1 VRPSLV
7 VPLAAGAV
15 FGALATIQAVSD
27 TDLWWHLATG
37 QQTLA
42 HGLARTDAFAWTI
55 VGRPVL
61 LDQWLGDVLIALA
74 YAAGS
79 WHGVIALRALAVA
92 LLVTLVVG
100 AALAERPGRPLVAL
114 LAALPAIML
123 SRSAYGDRPQL
134 EGYVLFAALI
144 WLLRAGQKG
153 SLPALVATAP
163 LLALWS
169 NLHGSSALG
178 LGLIL
183 VVLAERAL
191 RDGAFR
197 RTAAVLAVAALLATL
212 LTPAGFGSWASSG
225 GHFLAP
231 PRYIEEEGVPNL
243 RSVPGLIFAL
253 VLALVLGTAFLG
265 RGARRAEAALLLPV
279 VFVSLTAAR
288 HMPFF
293 AIAAAPYLAAEGP
306 AALAWLA
313 RLAGISARVPDASPA
328 RSSWQVDVAAAAL
341 AALVLSVAA
350 AAAPG
355 DPDES
360 FYPRGAL
367 AALPRGPGL
376 LNAYDWGGWLIWNA
390 PDTPVFIDGRLFP
403 FVPDGLADYRSIV
416 GLHSDWRAVLDRRGV
431 RALLLRPTDAAA
443 VRARETGWTVVASGP
458 DFVLLAR
465 P

>member
-1 VRPSLV
+1 
-7 VPLAAGAV
+7 
-15 FGALATIQAVSD
+15 
-27 TDLWWHLATG
+27 
-37 QQTLA
+37 
-42 HGLARTDAFAWTI
+42 
-55 VGRPVL
+55 
-61 LDQWLGDVLIALA
+61 
-74 YAAGS
+74 
-79 WHGVIALRALAVA
+79 
-92 LLVTLVVG
+92 
-100 AALAERPGRPLVAL
+100 
-114 LAALPAIML
+114 
-123 SRSAYGDRPQL
+123 
-134 EGYVLFAALI
+134 
-144 WLLRAGQKG
+144 
-153 SLPALVATAP
+153 
-163 LLALWS
+163 
-169 NLHGSSALG
+169 
-178 LGLIL
+178 
-183 VVLAERAL
+183 
-191 RDGAFR
+191 
-197 RTAAVLAVAALLATL
+197 
-212 LTPAGFGSWASSG
+212 
-225 GHFLAP
+225 
-231 PRYIEEEGVPNL
+231 VPNL

>member
-1 VRPSLV
+1 
-7 VPLAAGAV
+7 
-15 FGALATIQAVSD
+15 
-27 TDLWWHLATG
+27 
-37 QQTLA
+37 
-42 HGLARTDAFAWTI
+42 
-55 VGRPVL
+55 
-61 LDQWLGDVLIALA
+61 
-74 YAAGS
+74 
-79 WHGVIALRALAVA
+79 
-92 LLVTLVVG
+92 
-100 AALAERPGRPLVAL
+100 
-114 LAALPAIML
+114 
-123 SRSAYGDRPQL
+123 
-134 EGYVLFAALI
+134 
-144 WLLRAGQKG
+144 
-153 SLPALVATAP
+153 
-163 LLALWS
+163 
-169 NLHGSSALG
+169 
-178 LGLIL
+178 
-183 VVLAERAL
+183 VLAERAL

-197 RTAAVLAVAALLATL
+197 RTAAVLAVVALLATL